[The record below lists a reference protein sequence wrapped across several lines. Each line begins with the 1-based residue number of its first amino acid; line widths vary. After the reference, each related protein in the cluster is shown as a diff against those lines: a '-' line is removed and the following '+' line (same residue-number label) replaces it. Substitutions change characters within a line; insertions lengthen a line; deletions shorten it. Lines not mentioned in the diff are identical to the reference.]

1 MMLFTFARILVCL
14 NTQSVHTILFIV
26 VNLLSLS
33 QLSPYGSG
41 PASCP
46 RKIKKGKIYICN
58 QIYNEVLL
66 NHFNSEI
73 TRQTTH
79 F

>member
-1 MMLFTFARILVCL
+1 MMLFTFARILLCL
-14 NTQSVHTILFIV
+14 NTQSVHTFLFIA

-46 RKIKKGKIYICN
+46 RMIKKGKINI
-58 QIYNEVLL
+58 
-66 NHFNSEI
+66 
-73 TRQTTH
+73 
-79 F
+79 

>member
-1 MMLFTFARILVCL
+1 MMLFTFAHILLCL
-14 NTQSVHTILFIV
+14 STQSVHTRIPFIA

-46 RKIKKGKIYICN
+46 RMIKKGKIYIYN
-58 QIYNEVLL
+58 QIYNEVL
-66 NHFNSEI
+66 
-73 TRQTTH
+73 
-79 F
+79 